1 MRDAFCVPFL
11 VSDLQNIHF
20 TESSL
25 SVNHSILEQLFS
37 LGGKRAL
44 VTGASGGIGRAL
56 SIGLA
61 RAGAFVGLHGTNVE
75 TLQETLKQVEEAGG
89 RGVILTADL
98 TSSDEGRKLISDAVL
113 ALGGLDI
120 LVNNAGMNRRMKL
133 AEFTEEDYDTI
144 MSVNLRTI
152 FFMSQAAHKHM
163 SEHGGGK
170 VINIGSMTT
179 FIGLANVGIYGMSKS
194 ALGQLT
200 QTQAVEWAADNI
212 QVNCIAPGFIKTP
225 LTAVGQWADPIRAK
239 WILDRVA
246 ARRAG
251 KPMDLVGAALLLA
264 GAGSDYLTGQT
275 IAVDGGFLAGGSWD
289 AWDATEEVLL
299 GDG

>member
-1 MRDAFCVPFL
+1 M
-11 VSDLQNIHF
+11 SEHQ
-20 TESSL
+20 
-25 SVNHSILEQLFS
+25 SILEQLFS
-37 LGGKRAL
+37 LEGKCAL
-44 VTGASGGIGRAL
+44 ITGASGGIGRAL
-56 SIGLA
+56 SVGLA
-61 RAGAFVGLHGTNVE
+61 RAGAYVGLHGTNVE
-75 TLQETLKQVEEAGG
+75 TLTETLKQVEDAGG
-89 RGVILTADL
+89 KGVILTADL
-98 TSSDEGRKLISDAVL
+98 TSAAEGRKLIADAVE

-120 LVNNAGMNRRMKL
+120 LVNNAGINRRMKL
-133 AEFTEEDYDTI
+133 AEFSEDDYDTI

-152 FFMSQAAHKHM
+152 FFMSQAAHKYM
-163 SEHGGGK
+163 AEHGGGK

-179 FIGLANVGIYGMSKS
+179 FIGLANVGIYGMTKS

-200 QTQAVEWAADNI
+200 RTQAVEWAADNI

-225 LTAVGQWADPIRAK
+225 LTAVGQWADPTRAR

-251 KPMDLVGAALLLA
+251 KPIDLVGAALLLA

-289 AWDATEEVLL
+289 SWDASDEVLR